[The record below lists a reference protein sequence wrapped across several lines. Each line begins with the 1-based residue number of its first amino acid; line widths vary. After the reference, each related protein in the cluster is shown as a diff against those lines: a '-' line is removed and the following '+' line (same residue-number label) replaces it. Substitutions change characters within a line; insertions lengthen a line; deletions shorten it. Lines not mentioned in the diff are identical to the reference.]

1 MFGFDE
7 KFNSRFGI
15 LLADSSAAVAS
26 TAAPPAG

>member
-26 TAAPPAG
+26 ATATSAG